1 MKSEIIEELGQ
12 FDLLLP
18 SLIAEGL
25 AANDRVKAR
34 LSVLQAAAQRAREPL
49 AARFDLAGECR
60 AAGIDAM
67 ALETLVNRAALPV
80 GERISAPGLGS
91 LGAAIWDDV
100 ATMIRAVKA
109 GDPGQGDRAAQR
121 LAAIQ
126 ASVPFGAADDIGAR
140 RSRQT

>member
-34 LSVLQAAAQRAREPL
+34 LSVLQAAAQHAHEPL

-60 AAGIDAM
+60 AAGMDGF
-67 ALETLVNRAALPV
+67 LVKPL
-80 GERISAPGLGS
+80 
-91 LGAAIWDDV
+91 
-100 ATMIRAVKA
+100 
-109 GDPGQGDRAAQR
+109 DRER
-121 LAAIQ
+121 LAA
-126 ASVPFGAADDIGAR
+126 ALAGADDAALAA
-140 RSRQT
+140 